1 MKLLKISSTRRTSP
15 EGKGSTAAIGAH
27 LVRKELSREG
37 EGNGTD
43 AKAKGDSKGEEKE
56 DRKVAERWVG
66 GRKLK
71 VVVDAKEE
79 HDQRQGEATSGKLGS
94 SVHPGHDQGG
104 KDHPDREGCLEKD
117 GKEGGGQVDLSR
129 SGICCLS
136 QSVKCDTS
144 AYIPRASGA
153 AHPLP
158 QLTTPMRL

>member
-56 DRKVAERWVG
+56 DRKVAERGVG

-71 VVVDAKEE
+71 IVVDAKED

-94 SVHPGHDQGG
+94 SVHPRHDERG
-104 KDHPDREGCLEKD
+104 
-117 GKEGGGQVDLSR
+117 
-129 SGICCLS
+129 
-136 QSVKCDTS
+136 
-144 AYIPRASGA
+144 
-153 AHPLP
+153 
-158 QLTTPMRL
+158 